1 MPLPMPLTGRR
12 IALACAGAAALA
24 PPLGAAPIEVSFKP
38 PEIAANEVC
47 VARLPEHELV
57 PLWRDWD
64 GTALPDR
71 PVALVRRDL
80 RLLQQSDPERWAETI
95 RTANDLM
102 LAEVE
107 SYDETDRMLDR
118 IDLLIAL
125 DDIETLREE
134 KLAETLLELVETG
147 ATTSAQMTA
156 AKLLREGIGVPADP
170 ERAQEIVLE
179 AAYAGHSSAILRM
192 AELTANGAEI
202 PDWTIDP
209 EVAVTLAFGALLG
222 DIDDRICDRINQ
234 IASHYEQGDVVA
246 QDVDLAEDW
255 YRMSARLGGSNGAWS
270 VAQMHMSAE
279 QITRDTTVM
288 VAHLQ
293 QAADAGL
300 TYAMLKLGRIYER
313 GALVERDLAK
323 AGQLYAK
330 AAENGDPAALTRL
343 VNLKRDAFDGSPE
356 ARAEIIGLL
365 TEMTELPEPPAW
377 AFSRLGNMVLE
388 HEGRWAG
395 EARAVAAF
403 ERALE
408 IDPYQVPA
416 RNKLGGIAMRHVE
429 TPQDFAD
436 VTSTLRRVV
445 SANGRSGPMQELQ
458 AAYMCRGPGAPMP
471 EKRDY
476 WAEME
481 RISGDKTVDL
491 SPMEL
496 RRLSRED
503 DPLVVAQ
510 LQTQALNSRATS
522 MANLLTLREANGTAD
537 ELDPLL
543 SILERTGANTQI
555 ALAKVDR
562 ALGQTDAAEAHLRQA
577 IEANETGAVMDLVQL
592 LRDSGPEGREAR
604 AEIVELLRPLAESGD
619 GEAIRALIELDG
631 ETDAETAWARYG
643 DAIERN
649 GDFAA
654 LVFALPRLGAPERV
668 DDYLG
673 RIRAVM
679 ECHTPKALDLA
690 RALHGL
696 DREAE
701 AQHWLDVAEATSRN
715 GWEYVATADTLLDL
729 ATNEN
734 DATAEAAAL
743 YRRGTT
749 AGYPLAIRRLLNMAK
764 AGAIELPK
772 DRQVK
777 LYVEMINGSPNENI
791 PSVLQMIEFAE
802 DQVRDRVEARI
813 DRRELYRQSAE
824 AGNARSQLEL
834 AKMIQDEAE
843 TAGDLDRYAELLRAA
858 AEQGQPD
865 AMLRMSRAYSY
876 GFGVERSA
884 EKSDKWLRRAAEAGH
899 PEAIRTARML
909 DTAKE
914 PTQ

>member
-12 IALACAGAAALA
+12 LALACAGAAALA

-38 PEIAANEVC
+38 PEIAAKEVC

-80 RLLQQSDPERWAETI
+80 RLLQQSDPARWAETI

-134 KLAETLLELVETG
+134 KLAETLLERVEGG

-170 ERAQEIVLE
+170 ERAQEIVRE
-179 AAYAGHSSAILRM
+179 AAYAGHASAILRM

-202 PDWTIDP
+202 PGWTIDP

-234 IASHYEQGDVVA
+234 IASHYEKGEVVA
-246 QDVDLAEDW
+246 RDVDLAEDW

-270 VAQMHMSAE
+270 VAQLHMSAE
-279 QITRDTTVM
+279 QITRDSTVM

-323 AGQLYAK
+323 AERLYTQ

-343 VNLKRDAFDGSPE
+343 VNLKRDAFDGSSE

-365 TEMTELPEPPAW
+365 TELTELPEPPAW

-491 SPMEL
+491 SPTEL

-522 MANLLTLREANGTAD
+522 MANLLTLREADGTAE

-543 SILERTGANTQI
+543 DILERNGANVRI

-562 ALGQTDAAEAHLRQA
+562 ALGRTDTAETHLRQA
-577 IEANETGAVMDLVQL
+577 VEAGETGAVMDLVQL
-592 LRDSGPEGREAR
+592 LRDSGREGRE
-604 AEIVELLRPLAESGD
+604 EIIALLRPLAEIGN
-619 GEAIRALIELDG
+619 GEAIRTLIELDD
-631 ETDAETAWARYG
+631 ELDAETAWTRYG
-643 DAIERN
+643 EAIERN
-649 GDFAA
+649 GDFTA
-654 LVFALPRLGAPERV
+654 LVFALPWLGTPERV

-673 RIRAVM
+673 RIRAVIA
-679 ECHTPKALDLA
+679 CHTPKALDLA

-729 ATNEN
+729 SSGED

-743 YRRGTT
+743 YRRGTA

-764 AGAIELPK
+764 AGQIELPK
-772 DRQVK
+772 DRQVA

-791 PSVLQMIEFAE
+791 PSVLRMIGFAE

-813 DRRELYRQSAE
+813 DRRELYSRSAE
-824 AGNARSQLEL
+824 AGNALAQLEL

-843 TAGDLDRYAELLRAA
+843 GAGDLDRYAELIRAA
-858 AEQGQPD
+858 SEQGQPD

-884 EKSDKWLRRAAEAGH
+884 EKSETWLRRAAEAGQ